1 MKIIKIVSLI
11 LSTFAVA
18 AIAGNLCYVPIS
30 SPCRL
35 PGETV
40 KFIVCTPGSLPQPV
54 YCTIYQGSPNEIRQ
68 DFAESGYKSYS
79 VSTSSNLC
87 EWQEEKPVC
96 FQGGIMTV
104 FYKKTGPLFQLEFED
119 NTCKASLNI

>member
-18 AIAGNLCYVPIS
+18 AIAGNLCYVPIN

-35 PGETV
+35 PGEV
-40 KFIVCTPGSLPQPV
+40 MKGIICVPGSSPV
-54 YCTIYQGSPNEIRQ
+54 YVPCRIREGSPNEIRQ

>member
-1 MKIIKIVSLI
+1 MKIIRIVSLI

-35 PGETV
+35 PGLIN
-40 KFIVCTPGSLPQPV
+40 KFIICTPGSLPESV
-54 YCTIYQGSPNEIRQ
+54 YCTIYQGSPNETREGY
-68 DFAESGYKSYS
+68 AKSGYKSYS
-79 VSTSSNLC
+79 VSNLGNLC
-87 EWQEEKPVC
+87 EWWEEEPIC
-96 FQGGIMTV
+96 CAGGIIKIS
-104 FYKKTGPLFQLEFED
+104 FKKTGALFQLEFED